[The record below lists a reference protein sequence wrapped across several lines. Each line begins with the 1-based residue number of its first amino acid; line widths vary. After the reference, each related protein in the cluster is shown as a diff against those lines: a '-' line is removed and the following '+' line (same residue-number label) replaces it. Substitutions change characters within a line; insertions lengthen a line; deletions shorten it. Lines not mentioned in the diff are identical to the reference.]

1 MYQVFNQDISLASVT
16 TCNVRQ
22 HFKKKKKRKNEFTFL
37 GWDNFLFPSVASQRL
52 NCQNKDLIFH

>member
-22 HFKKKKKRKNEFTFL
+22 QFKKKKEKKKRIYISRL
-37 GWDNFLFPSVASQRL
+37 G
-52 NCQNKDLIFH
+52 